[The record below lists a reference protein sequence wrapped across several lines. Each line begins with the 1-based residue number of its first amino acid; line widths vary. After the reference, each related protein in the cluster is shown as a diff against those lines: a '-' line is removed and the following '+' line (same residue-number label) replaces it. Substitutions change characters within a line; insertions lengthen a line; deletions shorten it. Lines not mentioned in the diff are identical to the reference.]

1 MSQKHSSPGSASAP
15 GPAPARDAAPKSA
28 SDAAPDTVVT
38 ASASGSG
45 RTERRRTLAALGLL
59 LAVGLAAV
67 VTRAVWAGSR
77 ALANG
82 DAAQHRGEIG
92 QAVDLWRQAARW
104 YVPGASHVEAA
115 YQRLEN
121 LAREAEQ
128 RGDVNTA
135 LAAWNGVRSSILATR
150 SFYVPHAER
159 LEPANQ
165 RIAVLMAA
173 RERTFSAGAS
183 GAAGSAGSGTA
194 SDTGDT
200 AGAPGQPL
208 PADASGDAAAAW
220 HYERLAPV
228 PGPSVAWSVVAIL
241 GFATW
246 LAGGLIFALRGVTHD
261 DRLVPRTAAYA
272 GILVAVGLVIWL
284 LGLSLA

>member
-1 MSQKHSSPGSASAP
+1 M
-15 GPAPARDAAPKSA
+15 
-28 SDAAPDTVVT
+28 T

-45 RTERRRTLAALGLL
+45 RAARRRTLAALGLL

-82 DAAQHRGEIG
+82 DAAQQRGEIG

-104 YVPGASHVEAA
+104 YVPGASHVEGA
-115 YQRLEN
+115 YQRLED
-121 LAREAEQ
+121 LARAAEQ
-128 RGDVNTA
+128 RGDVDTA
-135 LAAWNGVRSSILATR
+135 LAAWTGVRSSILATR
-150 SFYVPHAER
+150 SFYLPHAER

-165 RIAVLMAA
+165 RIAALMAA
-173 RERTFSAGAS
+173 RERALAAGDAS
-183 GAAGSAGSGTA
+183 GDGGDATGAGDASGDGGDA
-194 SDTGDT
+194 TGADAVG
-200 AGAPGQPL
+200 AGAPGPPG
-208 PADASGDAAAAW
+208 PADASGDAVAAW

-228 PGPSVAWSVVAIL
+228 PGPSVAWSVIAII

-284 LGLSLA
+284 LG